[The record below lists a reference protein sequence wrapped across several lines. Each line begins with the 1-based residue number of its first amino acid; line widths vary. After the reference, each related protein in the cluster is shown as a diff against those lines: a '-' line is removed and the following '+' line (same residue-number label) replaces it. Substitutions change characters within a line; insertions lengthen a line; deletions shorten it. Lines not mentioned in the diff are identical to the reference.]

1 MIGDAGFRLFLQV
14 LGYALPGYLT
24 FKDIEHGDGRR
35 IELWCMYWCVISP
48 LIARHGARGPPSR
61 AGGSTVRFRPS
72 DSGPAIPRVASVLK
86 RPSGTPLQS
95 HVRLAVL

>member
-48 LIARHGARGPPSR
+48 LIAMVPEGRPPVPV
-61 AGGSTVRFRPS
+61 GRPC
-72 DSGPAIPRVASVLK
+72 DSGPAIPAQRFRAWRRS
-86 RPSGTPLQS
+86 
-95 HVRLAVL
+95 